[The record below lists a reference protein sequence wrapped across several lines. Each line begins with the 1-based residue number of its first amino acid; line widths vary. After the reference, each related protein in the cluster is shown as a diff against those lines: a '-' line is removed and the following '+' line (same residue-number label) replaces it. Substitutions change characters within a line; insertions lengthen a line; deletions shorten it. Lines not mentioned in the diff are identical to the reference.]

1 MIDTFLVRTLLVPCV
16 MLTLKDKNWWP
27 RKVVPVNPEA
37 DAAYDAATSGSSSWG
52 PQGAAAG
59 RRMGWSHLPS
69 GY

>member
-27 RKVVPVNPEA
+27 RKMVPVDPQA
-37 DAAYDAATSGSSSWG
+37 DATY
-52 PQGAAAG
+52 AAAHDSSDGPGGASG
-59 RRMGWSHLPS
+59 RRMGWDAGAK